1 MGQIGMIE
9 PVADVVFL
17 AHQLDVSWMAG
28 QLGTQSLE
36 EETSVLHPYHS
47 AQTGGTTHLGE
58 RFDGFGWEGLT
69 IDVDES

>member
-9 PVADVVFL
+9 PVADVIFL
-17 AHQLDVSWMAG
+17 AHQLDVSWMTC

-36 EETSVLHPYHS
+36 EEPSALHPYHS
-47 AQTGGTTHLGE
+47 AQTCGTTHLGE
-58 RFDGFGWEGLT
+58 RFDDFGREGLT